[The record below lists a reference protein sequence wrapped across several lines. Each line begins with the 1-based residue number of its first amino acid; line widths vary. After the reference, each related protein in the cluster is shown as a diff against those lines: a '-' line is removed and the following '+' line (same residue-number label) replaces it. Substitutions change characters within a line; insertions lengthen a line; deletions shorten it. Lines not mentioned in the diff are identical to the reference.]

1 MNEEMSITKEW
12 LDGLISARND
22 AKSIGATQFS
32 YDGYDFLVSDANYLI
47 DYCKMMLEAESND

>member
-1 MNEEMSITKEW
+1 MSITKEW

-32 YDGYDFLVSDANYLI
+32 YDGYDFLVSYANYLI